1 MDAVIGLGPR
11 CIGIPALSCRSSLF
25 DRSQVA
31 GQVGRRRLEAFLHD
45 TKKFEVGLYKVLVRF
60 RSRYPMCPSPPD
72 RQRQMREQSNG
83 CVSMPPNWHGA
94 SVFNSKM

>member
-60 RSRYPMCPSPPD
+60 RSRYPMCPSPPIVRD
-72 RQRQMREQSNG
+72 
-83 CVSMPPNWHGA
+83 
-94 SVFNSKM
+94 K